1 MAYTKVF
8 AIRRRL
14 DDRIDYVVNGE
25 KTALDAGITYATN
38 PEKTEQHFF
47 TSAINCG
54 SCETAYAEMQETKQR
69 FGRLGGVVG
78 YHFIQSFVP
87 GEVTPEQAHAIG
99 VAFA

>member
-54 SCETAYAEMQETKQR
+54 SCETAYPTAS
-69 FGRLGGVVG
+69 
-78 YHFIQSFVP
+78 YP
-87 GEVTPEQAHAIG
+87 C
-99 VAFA
+99 VASVCMPKAF

>member
-54 SCETAYAEMQETKQR
+54 S
-69 FGRLGGVVG
+69 
-78 YHFIQSFVP
+78 
-87 GEVTPEQAHAIG
+87 
-99 VAFA
+99 